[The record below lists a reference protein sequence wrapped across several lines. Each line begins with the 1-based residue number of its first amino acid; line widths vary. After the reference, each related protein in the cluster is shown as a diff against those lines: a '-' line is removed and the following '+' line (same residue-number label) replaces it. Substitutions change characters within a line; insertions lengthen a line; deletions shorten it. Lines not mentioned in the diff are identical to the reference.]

1 MPFQRPHEGSS
12 IGAGRIVANGDLT
25 GTVTSDVMNT
35 KGIVAL
41 AVMVKATR
49 PGAGM
54 TQVQMF
60 SDYSFDGVEFF
71 PLQDEDP
78 AGLLDKQVNKT
89 ITAGDT
95 IWATSVD
102 LIAPFTRLR
111 FTASAPMAGDVI
123 TVDAFGR

>member
-25 GTVTSDVMNT
+25 GTVTSDIMNT
-35 KGIVAL
+35 KGIIAL
-41 AVMVKATR
+41 AVMIKTTR

-60 SDYSFDGVEFF
+60 PDYSFDGVEFF
-71 PLQDEDP
+71 PLQDEDG
-78 AGLLDKQVNKT
+78 AGLLDKQVDKAIN
-89 ITAGDT
+89 AGDT

-111 FTASAPMAGDVI
+111 FTASSPMAGDVI